1 MFSHRL
7 IFAAYSVFSANRLGS
22 LLGFLL
28 LFESQKWTNKIA
40 ISLAGVIFVF
50 GIVLAFEIEL
60 DDVYVVTRVLQGS
73 QVAEF
78 SLAQLT
84 SIFISSRGSIWAEA
98 LTLISDR
105 PLMGYGIGAFSDYSE
120 MQLGSAHS
128 FLINYIF
135 QFGVLIGFVITVLFF
150 TIFYPEKQKQVYF
163 YSVVNDDVSFGWR
176 TDGPISRHV

>member
-1 MFSHRL
+1 MFAVSNVIIVWLMRIIILDRGKVVFSHRL

-60 DDVYVVTRVLQGS
+60 DDLCCYASFARFSSSRV
-73 QVAEF
+73 F
-78 SLAQLT
+78 LAQLT

-98 LTLISDR
+98 LTISDR
-105 PLMGYGIGAFSDYSE
+105 PLMGYGIGLFRTIAKTVR
-120 MQLGSAHS
+120 SAHS
-128 FLINYIF
+128 FLINNIF
-135 QFGVLIGFVITVLFF
+135 QFVC
-150 TIFYPEKQKQVYF
+150 
-163 YSVVNDDVSFGWR
+163 
-176 TDGPISRHV
+176 